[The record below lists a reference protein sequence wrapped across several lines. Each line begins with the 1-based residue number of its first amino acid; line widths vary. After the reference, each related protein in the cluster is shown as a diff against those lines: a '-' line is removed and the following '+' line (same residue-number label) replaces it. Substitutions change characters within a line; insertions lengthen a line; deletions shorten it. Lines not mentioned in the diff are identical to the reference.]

1 MKAIQFPQNIP
12 NRVSLSA
19 NRVTIL
25 SSPVVSFVGKTRYY
39 KPFKFNHKHTGQYR
53 TQGRPPN
60 NSIILNI
67 NAIIKRKMN
76 NLGTRVKH
84 FSHFM
89 STYISINFSPVVNS
103 VRYSVTCL
111 VQRNV
116 GEKQIFMKFLVLTL
130 FTNDFDFFTV
140 YSDSLNPFSP
150 TYVETRSTNCIFT

>member
-1 MKAIQFPQNIP
+1 
-12 NRVSLSA
+12 
-19 NRVTIL
+19 
-25 SSPVVSFVGKTRYY
+25 
-39 KPFKFNHKHTGQYR
+39 
-53 TQGRPPN
+53 
-60 NSIILNI
+60 
-67 NAIIKRKMN
+67 MN

-103 VRYSVTCL
+103 VRYSVTSL